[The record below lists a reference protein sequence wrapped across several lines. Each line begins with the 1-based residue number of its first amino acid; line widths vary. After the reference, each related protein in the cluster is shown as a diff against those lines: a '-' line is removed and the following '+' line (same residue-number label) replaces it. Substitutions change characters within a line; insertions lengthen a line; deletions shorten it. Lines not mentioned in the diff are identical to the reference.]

1 MDDPLYFSRDIAFS
15 TFTLFYLL
23 FSICFIFPPSA
34 FVSAGITVQDI
45 FSKWLG
51 SENEQFIQYNI
62 RRTSATVLSH
72 SFLPLGYVIG
82 LTQCWNSGSFV
93 RENTL
98 LVLFS
103 TVASVIPLVA
113 GYHVWV
119 WYKNDWGGH
128 PIAKTLSRYSNAPNN
143 WKSVASDINV
153 EFRRIDKTC
162 INTGYVLKTVVTDN
176 WIMKLM
182 PYKMEIAHQSDISLA
197 LLEADHH
204 VMSPDSSGSTQ
215 YLNIEVQSCR
225 ERTKP
230 FFIRLNAVD
239 FKDLQ
244 DKLQMPIVNLK
255 NVVIHKTLSDKFQ
268 AVFRD
273 QVMSNERFH
282 SSEEFEPCI
291 GCMQAPAEIKLQRRC
306 IPVLGERSCVACYCR
321 PMWCIECM
329 AKWFAS
335 RQDQDHP
342 ETWLG
347 SRCPCPTCR
356 SPFCILDVSLIE
368 DQNGSQSSTPRFEG
382 SSQTP
387 S

>member
-1 MDDPLYFSRDIAFS
+1 MDETLSYSKDVALS
-15 TFTLFYLL
+15 TFTLFYILI
-23 FSICFIFPPSA
+23 SICFIFPPSA
-34 FVSAGITVQDI
+34 FVSAGITVEYL

-51 SENEQFIQYNI
+51 SENEQFIQYHI
-62 RRTSATVLSH
+62 RRTSATVLCH
-72 SFLPLGYVIG
+72 SLLPLGYVIG
-82 LTQCWNSGSFV
+82 LTQCWNSGSGV
-93 RENTL
+93 HENSL
-98 LVLFS
+98 LTLFS
-103 TVASVIPLVA
+103 TIASLIPLVA
-113 GYHVWV
+113 GYIVFTWHKYEWS
-119 WYKNDWGGH
+119 GH
-128 PIAKTLSRYSNAPNN
+128 PIAKILMRYSNMPND
-143 WKSVASDINV
+143 WQSVASDINV

-162 INTGYVLKTVVTDN
+162 INTGYVLKTIVTDN
-176 WIMKLM
+176 WVMKVM

-204 VMSPDSSGSTQ
+204 VMSPDSSGSAQ
-215 YLNIEVQSCR
+215 YLNIEVKSCR

-244 DKLQMPIVNLK
+244 DKLQMPIINLK

-273 QVMSNERFH
+273 QEL
-282 SSEEFEPCI
+282 ETCI

-306 IPVLGERSCVACYCR
+306 IPISGEHSCVACYCR
-321 PMWCIECM
+321 PM
-329 AKWFAS
+329 FAS

-347 SRCPCPTCR
+347 SKCPCPTCR

-368 DQNGSQSSTPRFEG
+368 DESKIHSSSRFEG
-382 SSQTP
+382 NP